1 MVSRASCETRSVEN
15 DPRRRRSRG
24 GRRRGGGGGQE
35 RGKPTRTPAQPKP
48 PQASRGLARRERPPR
63 RRGAAPRSPDEL
75 RSGLPCVIVMDCREG
90 EPDRTGAA
98 AVFEGFFDLET
109 GDPRRAGYGVPR
121 LRIVRPAAA
130 PPAPVEPR
138 ADLELPSPLVRPGA
152 ASPAPVEPPSQSVR
166 SSPALPASNEPPSI
180 ERLWGF
186 ECWWRPDPGNAG
198 LTDTDRIEVEQSKK
212 LLRGLIRDSRRSTR
226 PALAR

>member
-1 MVSRASCETRSVEN
+1 MVSGASCETRSVEN

-48 PQASRGLARRERPPR
+48 PQPSRGLARRERPPR
-63 RRGAAPRSPDEL
+63 RRGAAPRSPDDL

-121 LRIVRPAAA
+121 LRIV
-130 PPAPVEPR
+130 
-138 ADLELPSPLVRPGA
+138 PL
-152 ASPAPVEPPSQSVR
+152 SPALPASNEPPFQSVR
-166 SSPALPASNEPPSI
+166 SSPALPASNEPPSV

>member
-1 MVSRASCETRSVEN
+1 MEN

-48 PQASRGLARRERPPR
+48 PQPSRGLARRERPPR

-138 ADLELPSPLVRPGA
+138 ADLEPPSPLARPGP
-152 ASPAPVEPPSQSVR
+152 ASPAPV
-166 SSPALPASNEPPSI
+166 EPPSI

>member
-1 MVSRASCETRSVEN
+1 
-15 DPRRRRSRG
+15 
-24 GRRRGGGGGQE
+24 
-35 RGKPTRTPAQPKP
+35 
-48 PQASRGLARRERPPR
+48 
-63 RRGAAPRSPDEL
+63 
-75 RSGLPCVIVMDCREG
+75 VIVMDCREG

-109 GDPRRAGYGVPR
+109 GDPRRAGFGVPR
-121 LRIVRPAAA
+121 LRVVRPAAL
-130 PPAPVEPR
+130 EPKVD
-138 ADLELPSPLVRPGA
+138 AG
-152 ASPAPVEPPSQSVR
+152 R
-166 SSPALPASNEPPSI
+166 SSPAALAPTEPPAI

-186 ECWWRPDPGNAG
+186 ECWWRPDPANAG

>member
-1 MVSRASCETRSVEN
+1 
-15 DPRRRRSRG
+15 
-24 GRRRGGGGGQE
+24 
-35 RGKPTRTPAQPKP
+35 
-48 PQASRGLARRERPPR
+48 
-63 RRGAAPRSPDEL
+63 
-75 RSGLPCVIVMDCREG
+75 MDCREG
-90 EPDRTGAA
+90 EPDRTGAV

-130 PPAPVEPR
+130 PPAPVE
-138 ADLELPSPLVRPGA
+138 SN
-152 ASPAPVEPPSQSVR
+152 APVESTATELQAP
-166 SSPALPASNEPPSI
+166 

-186 ECWWRPDPGNAG
+186 ECWWRPDPANAG
-198 LTDTDRIEVEQSKK
+198 LTDADRIEVEQSKK

>member
-1 MVSRASCETRSVEN
+1 
-15 DPRRRRSRG
+15 
-24 GRRRGGGGGQE
+24 
-35 RGKPTRTPAQPKP
+35 
-48 PQASRGLARRERPPR
+48 
-63 RRGAAPRSPDEL
+63 
-75 RSGLPCVIVMDCREG
+75 MDCREG

-121 LRIVRPAAA
+121 LRIVRPAPSVRLEPDGDDAR
-130 PPAPVEPR
+130 PA
-138 ADLELPSPLVRPGA
+138 L
-152 ASPAPVEPPSQSVR
+152 ASPASAEPHSRELQS
-166 SSPALPASNEPPSI
+166 P

-186 ECWWRPDPGNAG
+186 ECWWRPDPENAG
-198 LTDTDRIEVEQSKK
+198 LTDADRIEVEQSKK

>member
-1 MVSRASCETRSVEN
+1 MRMEN

-24 GRRRGGGGGQE
+24 GRRRGGGGGAE
-35 RGKPTRTPAQPKP
+35 RRPTRAPAEPKP
-48 PQASRGLARRERPPR
+48 PQAARGLARRDRPQR
-63 RRGAAPRSPDEL
+63 RRGAAVPRSPDEL
-75 RSGLPCVIVMDCREG
+75 RTGIPCVIVMDCREG

-121 LRIVRPAAA
+121 LRIVRPG
-130 PPAPVEPR
+130 
-138 ADLELPSPLVRPGA
+138 L
-152 ASPAPVEPPSQSVR
+152 ASPAPVETQSKVPAPNEPQSV
-166 SSPALPASNEPPSI
+166 

-186 ECWWRPDPGNAG
+186 ECWWRPDPANAG
-198 LTDTDRIEVEQSKK
+198 LTDADRVEVEQSKR
-212 LLRGLIRDSRRSTR
+212 LLRGLIRDSRRSAR